1 MLALPGAWLHTGWRQ
16 PLTIAEYRI
25 LVFVLDSHLLWIL
38 NSNFLMAI
46 CIETKL
52 QQWHPM
58 LTSPHNHNCVDSTW
72 PQKSDFEIFTVERK
86 EMNELSFPDISIL
99 SSVVGRSIL
108 HFYFLCLFWP
118 PENSHLV
125 RSGGMISS
133 CYVCHISRPNM
144 LSYLYRYLEFKFEF
158 YFQMGG
164 QSCHYQRLL
173 QRHKESDK
181 WVKTM
186 VVVTVD
192 MHWAVN
198 KFSCITVM
206 LIFGNLWFFRLM
218 NRWY

>member
-58 LTSPHNHNCVDSTW
+58 LTSPHNHNCVDATW
-72 PQKSDFEIFTVERK
+72 PQTSDFEIFTVERK

-108 HFYFLCLFWP
+108 HFYCFCLLKIPTWSEVEAWYP
-118 PENSHLV
+118 PA
-125 RSGGMISS
+125 MFAIFQDPT
-133 CYVCHISRPNM
+133 CCHISTDILN
-144 LSYLYRYLEFKFEF
+144 LSLSFIFRWVANPAIINAYYSATKNQISEW
-158 YFQMGG
+158 
-164 QSCHYQRLL
+164 RLW
-173 QRHKESDK
+173 S
-181 WVKTM
+181 
-186 VVVTVD
+186 
-192 MHWAVN
+192 
-198 KFSCITVM
+198 
-206 LIFGNLWFFRLM
+206 
-218 NRWY
+218 